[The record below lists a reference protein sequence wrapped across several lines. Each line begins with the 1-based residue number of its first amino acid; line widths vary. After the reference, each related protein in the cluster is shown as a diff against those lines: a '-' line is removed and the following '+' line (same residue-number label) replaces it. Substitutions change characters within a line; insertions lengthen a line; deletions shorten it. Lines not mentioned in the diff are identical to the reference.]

1 MEKAEL
7 KQALQR
13 ALLQGMEAEDNALE
27 GIRERLRSMG
37 VDQMHSLL
45 RQLFILQQ
53 AGVEP
58 SLGLHSSSGG
68 SEQNSSSTPAL
79 ENLRAQ
85 AVSDAAAANQA
96 RLTAQDEANV
106 AANADTA
113 AADEEE
119 DEDEDEDEEGRTTN
133 KQISLTAA
141 LASKR
146 GASRWLEQARA
157 KARSRK
163 LIAEDLKAQRIAS
176 NLATGPVGDAPAA
189 AEGL

>member
-27 GIRERLRSMG
+27 GIRERLRNME
-37 VDQMHSLL
+37 VDQMRSLL

-58 SLGLHSSSGG
+58 SLGLHTSSGG

-79 ENLRAQ
+79 EKVRAQ

-96 RLTAQDEANV
+96 RLIAHDEANT

-113 AADEEE
+113 AADEE
-119 DEDEDEDEEGRTTN
+119 EDEDEEGRTTN

-176 NLATGPVGDAPAA
+176 NLDTGPVGDAPAA

>member
-79 ENLRAQ
+79 ENLRA
-85 AVSDAAAANQA
+85 
-96 RLTAQDEANV
+96 
-106 AANADTA
+106 
-113 AADEEE
+113 
-119 DEDEDEDEEGRTTN
+119 
-133 KQISLTAA
+133 
-141 LASKR
+141 
-146 GASRWLEQARA
+146 
-157 KARSRK
+157 
-163 LIAEDLKAQRIAS
+163 
-176 NLATGPVGDAPAA
+176 
-189 AEGL
+189 

>member
-68 SEQNSSSTPAL
+68 SERKEEKERPTSNTSRQGRRGEFAEKGKEKVRASAFFYSSSSAL
-79 ENLRAQ
+79 LWAIK
-85 AVSDAAAANQA
+85 D
-96 RLTAQDEANV
+96 
-106 AANADTA
+106 
-113 AADEEE
+113 
-119 DEDEDEDEEGRTTN
+119 G
-133 KQISLTAA
+133 I
-141 LASKR
+141 
-146 GASRWLEQARA
+146 G
-157 KARSRK
+157 
-163 LIAEDLKAQRIAS
+163 
-176 NLATGPVGDAPAA
+176 G
-189 AEGL
+189 